1 MRLAIC
7 VLLLIATVA
16 CGVAAI
22 VTLLISVS
30 ETAPG
35 TTTWAAV
42 TRGAFLSR
50 KHFTE
55 RGWRLRGRA
64 IRLQLLTM
72 ALMVV
77 LFLTCAELR
86 NQG

>member
-1 MRLAIC
+1 MHLAAC

-22 VTLLISVS
+22 VTLLISIS

-35 TTTWAAV
+35 TSTWAAV
-42 TRGAFLSR
+42 TRSAFLSR

-64 IRLQLLTM
+64 IRFQLLTM
-72 ALMVV
+72 ALMIV
-77 LFLTCAELR
+77 LFLTCSEL
-86 NQG
+86 

>member
-1 MRLAIC
+1 MHLAAC

-16 CGVAAI
+16 SGVAAI
-22 VTLLISVS
+22 VNLLISIS
-30 ETAPG
+30 ETSPG
-35 TTTWAAV
+35 TSTWAAM
-42 TRGAFLSR
+42 TRTAFLSR

-64 IRLQLLTM
+64 IRFQLLTM

-77 LFLTCAELR
+77 LFLTCAELSST
-86 NQG
+86 

>member
-1 MRLAIC
+1 MHLAAC
-7 VLLLIATVA
+7 VLLLILTVVS
-16 CGVAAI
+16 GVTAI
-22 VTLLISVS
+22 VNLLISVS

-35 TTTWAAV
+35 TSTWAAV

-64 IRLQLLTM
+64 IRFQLLTM
-72 ALMVV
+72 ALMIV
-77 LFLTCAELR
+77 LFLTCSEL
-86 NQG
+86 

>member
-1 MRLAIC
+1 MHLALC
-7 VLLLIATVA
+7 VLLLILTVA
-16 CGVAAI
+16 SGVTAI
-22 VTLLISVS
+22 VNLLISVS

-35 TTTWAAV
+35 TSTWAAV

-64 IRLQLLTM
+64 IRFQLLTM
-72 ALMVV
+72 ALMIV
-77 LFLTCAELR
+77 LFLTCSEL
-86 NQG
+86 

>member
-1 MRLAIC
+1 MRLAVC
-7 VLLLIATVA
+7 VLLFILTVA
-16 CGVAAI
+16 SGVTAF
-22 VTLLISVS
+22 VNLLISIS

-35 TTTWAAV
+35 TSTWAVV

-64 IRLQLLTM
+64 IRFQLLTM
-72 ALMVV
+72 ALMGV
-77 LFLTCAELR
+77 LFLTCAEL
-86 NQG
+86 